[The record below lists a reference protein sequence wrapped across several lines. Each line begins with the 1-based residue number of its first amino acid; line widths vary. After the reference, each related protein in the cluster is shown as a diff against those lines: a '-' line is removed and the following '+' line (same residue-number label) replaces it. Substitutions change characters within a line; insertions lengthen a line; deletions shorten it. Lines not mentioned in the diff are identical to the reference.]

1 MKLLGSQWH
10 DFLLPVSWKLD
21 FPPRPWLFLSQRL
34 LPTCITLQELCLFLA
49 RWTPG
54 VERAGMAWNQGPWV
68 GMGAIFF
75 RFLLF
80 GMKCC
85 DNTKKCV
92 ILHSRNVL
100 TYISSLDLMT
110 CGQGKN
116 MGHEAK

>member
-1 MKLLGSQWH
+1 M
-10 DFLLPVSWKLD
+10 
-21 FPPRPWLFLSQRL
+21 
-34 LPTCITLQELCLFLA
+34 
-49 RWTPG
+49 
-54 VERAGMAWNQGPWV
+54 ERAGMAWNQGPWV

-92 ILHSRNVL
+92 ILYSHNVL
-100 TYISSLDLMT
+100 TYIFSLDLMT